1 MLRIMFATLATDTLL
16 KKELAEILVV
26 FILKIVSKLNER
38 YLCWRCLFQIFLGA
52 HLRGARERPYLVII
66 FMGDLL

>member
-1 MLRIMFATLATDTLL
+1 MFATLATDTLL

-38 YLCWRCLFQIFLGA
+38 YLC
-52 HLRGARERPYLVII
+52 
-66 FMGDLL
+66 